1 MAKYSFE
8 FKKKVVMSYL
18 NGRDGYQSV
27 AKQYGIASH
36 NQVKKWVLSYQRHG
50 NEGLLRSRQQKKYTF
65 EYKLRMVE
73 LYLSSEVSYQELALQ
88 ESINNPTMLVKWVND
103 FRIAGPEAL
112 RPKKKGRKKSLNSK
126 DIKIRT
132 EQNETDSVDTRAE
145 YVKQLE
151 DELLKLRIENAFL
164 KELRRLRLEEEAKMK
179 DLQESSAVSEDSL
192 N

>member
-1 MAKYSFE
+1 
-8 FKKKVVMSYL
+8 MSYL

-112 RPKKKGRKKSLNSK
+112 RPKKKGRKK
-126 DIKIRT
+126 
-132 EQNETDSVDTRAE
+132 
-145 YVKQLE
+145 
-151 DELLKLRIENAFL
+151 
-164 KELRRLRLEEEAKMK
+164 
-179 DLQESSAVSEDSL
+179 
-192 N
+192 

>member
-126 DIKIRT
+126 DNTKRT
-132 EQNETDSVDTRAE
+132 TSNETISVDTSAE
-145 YVKQLE
+145 HVKQLE

-164 KELRRLRLEEEAKMK
+164 KELRRLRLEGEAKMK
-179 DLQESSAVSEDSL
+179 DLQES
-192 N
+192 

>member
-1 MAKYSFE
+1 
-8 FKKKVVMSYL
+8 MSYL

-88 ESINNPTMLVKWVND
+88 EGINNPSLLVKWVND
-103 FRIAGPEAL
+103 FRIVGPDAL
-112 RPKKKGRKKSLNSK
+112 RPRKKGRKKSVDSK
-126 DIKIRT
+126 KKESTAEKTVNVNPVDI
-132 EQNETDSVDTRAE
+132 NAE
-145 YVKQLE
+145 HIKQLE
-151 DELLKLRIENAFL
+151 EELLKLRIENAYL
-164 KELRRLRLEEEAKMK
+164 KELRRLRLEEEVLLRKRR
-179 DLQESSAVSEDSL
+179 ESSTASEESL

>member
-151 DELLKLRIENAFL
+151 DELLKRRIENAFL

-179 DLQESSAVSEDSL
+179 DLQESSTASEDSL

>member
-132 EQNETDSVDTRAE
+132 EQNETDFVDTRAE

-179 DLQESSAVSEDSL
+179 DLQEL
-192 N
+192 